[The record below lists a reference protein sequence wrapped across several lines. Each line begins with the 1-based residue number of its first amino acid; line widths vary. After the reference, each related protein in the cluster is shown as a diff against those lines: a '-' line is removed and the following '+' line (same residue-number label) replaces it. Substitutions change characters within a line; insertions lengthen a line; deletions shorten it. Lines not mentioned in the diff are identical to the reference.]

1 MTGQPTEKGQGERKS
16 LFRETILIAAG
27 LVILVILKVGGSVV
41 GPLLFFLF
49 IAILLIP
56 LYNYLKTKL
65 SSVFALV
72 VVLLGITAVL
82 LGLGLLVIASFGKLV
97 GSLAQYNQDFF
108 TNMDPV
114 FQKMEAVK
122 LDPETVK
129 QVGQALFDAISGMIK
144 NLVNSTVSIIGG
156 LTMALVAMAFIM
168 LESDSIHRRLEKG
181 LGDSSEVL
189 QRMRLF
195 QRSLVSYVVARLK
208 LNFLTGLGV
217 LIMLLLFGVDFAW
230 LWGLMAFLLSF
241 IPYIGLFVAAIP
253 AVLLGI
259 AESGITIGVILGIG
273 YFVINQIIEQIVEPK
288 VVGSEMKLSPTIMLF
303 SVIFSTWL
311 LGPIGA
317 MLAGPLVALVTIV
330 FSAFDETRW
339 LAILFSSENSPLVT
353 GEEIGRVDSGN

>member
-1 MTGQPTEKGQGERKS
+1 
-16 LFRETILIAAG
+16 
-27 LVILVILKVGGSVV
+27 
-41 GPLLFFLF
+41 
-49 IAILLIP
+49 
-56 LYNYLKTKL
+56 
-65 SSVFALV
+65 
-72 VVLLGITAVL
+72 
-82 LGLGLLVIASFGKLV
+82 
-97 GSLAQYNQDFF
+97 
-108 TNMDPV
+108 MDPV
-114 FQKMEAVK
+114 FQKMESVK

-168 LESDSIHRRLEKG
+168 LESDSINRRLEKG

-241 IPYIGLFVAAIP
+241 IPYIGLFVVAIP

-273 YFVINQIIEQIVEPK
+273 YFVIN
-288 VVGSEMKLSPTIMLF
+288 
-303 SVIFSTWL
+303 
-311 LGPIGA
+311 
-317 MLAGPLVALVTIV
+317 
-330 FSAFDETRW
+330 
-339 LAILFSSENSPLVT
+339 
-353 GEEIGRVDSGN
+353 